1 MSKVIT
7 CIFMLWLLLASF
19 NCFAET
25 PYQEQQLGYGGWA
38 LSWFADDF
46 GDPDYNHPYIIT
58 ELTASQGKYSQRYF
72 EICLG
77 EIGVGPAFIITIG
90 TRGSGGAN
98 KIRMYDQGI
107 IKIKSANGNI
117 STITA
122 PTHNGAIILTE
133 ENLLRFADLINNG
146 NFHLALTFHSYLD
159 IGGEPV
165 TWTYNCSHETKDVK
179 KAVLDV
185 LSN

>member
-1 MSKVIT
+1 
-7 CIFMLWLLLASF
+7 MLWLLASF

-25 PYQEQQLGYGGWA
+25 PYQQQQLNYGDWA
-38 LSWFADDF
+38 VSWFADDF
-46 GDPDYNHPYIIT
+46 GDPMYDRPYIIT

-77 EIGVGPAFIITIG
+77 EISVGPAFIITIG
-90 TRGSGGAN
+90 TRGIGDRH
-98 KIRMYDQGI
+98 KIRMYDQSI

-122 PTHNGAIILTE
+122 PTYNGAIILTDDD
-133 ENLLRFADLINNG
+133 LLRFADLINNG
-146 NFHLALTFHSYLD
+146 NFHLTLTFHSYLD
-159 IGGEPV
+159 TGGEPV
-165 TWTYNCSHETKDVK
+165 TWTYNCSYETKDVK

-185 LSN
+185 FSN